1 MKIHLQQ
8 GLPFIQV
15 SLVHRHQ
22 PKIFNQVLLDIGS
35 AGTVFSIENVVD
47 LGLQFEYQDPVHRIC
62 GVGGAEFVFSKRVD
76 GLALGTFELRNF
88 EIEIGTLDYGL
99 ASDGIL
105 GINFLRQVGAC
116 IDLAKLEIY

>member
-1 MKIHLQQ
+1 MRQ

-15 SLVHRHQ
+15 SLIHRHQ
-22 PKIFNQVLLDIGS
+22 QLSFNQVLLDTGS
-35 AGTVFSIENVVD
+35 VGTVFSADKVAD
-47 LGLQFEYQDPVHRIC
+47 LGLQFECQDPVHRIC

-99 ASDGIL
+99 AIDGIL

>member
-22 PKIFNQVLLDIGS
+22 QKIFNQVLLDTGS
-35 AGTVFSIENVVD
+35 AGTVVSIDNVVD

-76 GLALGTFELRNF
+76 YLALGTFELRNF

-99 ASDGIL
+99 AIDGIL
-105 GINFLRQVGAC
+105 GIVIFLRTGTQ
-116 IDLAKLEIY
+116 